1 MLFVVKIDVL
11 SNPVDISFFGIVAI
25 FSPFYFSTNLVK

>member
-11 SNPVDISFFGIVAI
+11 SNPVNIGFFGVAAI
-25 FSPFYFSTNLVK
+25 FSPFYFSANLVK